1 MSGVGETIKAVRTG
15 RKLSLAGL
23 AQASGLTKG
32 FLSQIES
39 GRSNPSLASLGR
51 IAQALGT
58 SATNLLAEPNK
69 SAIGTLL
76 TPSLPVKIPVA
87 RNVKAGGQIE
97 VLQAVEGGA
106 HLIVELTPDVEL
118 RSRLAHA
125 QATVLCVPLEGLAR
139 VAQAGSTL
147 SLAVGSVA
155 AWDGGTPY
163 AVRTGSKSP
172 ARLLLFVPS
181 MLPLPT
187 LHRVNVSEP
196 AVGGD
201 TLVRPGAVPARSVAG
216 PAATAGDGPLRLV
229 AMRAQR
235 LAERKRHP

>member
-1 MSGVGETIKAVRTG
+1 MSAVGETIKAARTG

-69 SAIGTLL
+69 SAGTPL
-76 TPSLPVKIPVA
+76 TPSLPVKIPVE
-87 RNVKAGGQIE
+87 RTVRAGGQIE

-118 RSRLAHA
+118 SSRMAHE
-125 QATVLCVPLEGLAR
+125 QATVLCVPLEGVAR
-139 VAQAGSTL
+139 VVQPGGSIP
-147 SLAVGSVA
+147 LAVGSVA

-163 AVRTGSKSP
+163 AVRTGSNSP
-172 ARLLLFVPS
+172 ARLLLFVPYT
-181 MLPLPT
+181 LPLPT
-187 LHRVNVSEP
+187 LHRLNKPEP

-201 TLVRPGAVPARSVAG
+201 TLARPGAVPARSVAG
-216 PAATAGDGPLRLV
+216 PAAMAGDGPLRLV